1 MTQARGGITNFR
13 ILGPLS
19 VVHDGHEITPTAPK
33 IRQVLT
39 FLLLRQNQLVQV
51 SELIDE
57 LWGDHPPESAMTTL
71 QTYIYKL
78 RKDLIDPHS
87 LGRVHTKPSGYLLD
101 VDDTRIDVCDFERLA
116 SDGRVALENGDAR
129 KATELLSEALNLW
142 RGQALVGVAAGELL
156 SAYVTRLE
164 EDRLRA
170 LELRIEADMR
180 LGHHQKLIS
189 ELKMLTFTHALHE
202 RFHADLMT
210 ALHRSG
216 RRYEAL
222 EVYRRLRT
230 VLIDELGLEPSAGV
244 QRLHQS
250 LLSADTVDPAESAD
264 PMDPAGEAGLAG
276 PAGAV
281 KRAEPPVLTAPA
293 YAFTLAVPAQL
304 PPDVPDF
311 TGRVGPLAQVRR
323 GLAVG
328 EDSSTTA
335 RVVSICGMPGVGK
348 TTLALRAA
356 HIDRAQYPDG
366 QLFADL
372 RGASANPAA
381 PADVLAGFLRAAGIP
396 EHQIPGAADEEERSK
411 LFRTWT
417 NDRRVLIVL
426 DDACTAAQVA
436 PLLPATPRC
445 AVIITSRWRLQSLPG
460 VRPVELR
467 VMDLD
472 EGVELLGRIVGA
484 DRVAAE
490 REHAET
496 IVELSGRLP
505 LALRCVGARLAAN
518 PAWPLGKLTAL
529 IRSRPAPL
537 DVFRFAEFDVRARY
551 DSSYSQLD
559 PSERSTLRLLS
570 LLPPHEF
577 SATTVAGLL
586 GNPADVVEAQFSRL
600 VGCHLLEV
608 AARDSA
614 DEPRYRLHKLSRL
627 YARERL
633 DREFIEP
640 EAVGA

>member
-1 MTQARGGITNFR
+1 MTQVYGGATSFC

-19 VVHDGHEITPTAPK
+19 VVHDGRDITPTAPK

-39 FLLLRQNQLVQV
+39 FLLMRRNQLVQV

-78 RKDLIDPHS
+78 RKDLIDPNS

-101 VDDTRIDVCDFERLA
+101 VDGRRIDAYDFERLA
-116 SDGRVALENGDAR
+116 SEGRLALENDDPLR
-129 KATELLSEALNLW
+129 ATELLTEALSLW
-142 RGQALVGVAAGELL
+142 RGQALVGVAAGEIL
-156 SAYVTRLE
+156 SAYLTRLE
-164 EDRLRA
+164 EERLRA

-222 EVYRRLRT
+222 EVYRRLRG
-230 VLIDELGLEPSAGV
+230 VLINELGLEPSASV

-250 LLSADTVDPAESAD
+250 LLNADSADHGDPA
-264 PMDPAGEAGLAG
+264 DPAR
-276 PAGAV
+276 PAE
-281 KRAEPPVLTAPA
+281 RAEVAVTDATS
-293 YAFTLAVPAQL
+293 YAAVFTLAVPAQL

-311 TGRVGPLAQVRR
+311 TGRVAPLNKVRC
-323 GLAVG
+323 GLAAG
-328 EDSSTTA
+328 ADDSTTA

-356 HIDRAQYPDG
+356 HLDRAQYPDG

-381 PADVLAGFLRAAGIP
+381 PADVLAGFLRAVGVP
-396 EHQIPGAADEEERSK
+396 EHQIPTATEEEERAK

-417 NDRRVLIVL
+417 YDRRVLIVL
-426 DDACTAAQVA
+426 DDACTATQVA
-436 PLLPATPRC
+436 SLLPSTPRC
-445 AVIITSRWRLQSLPG
+445 AVIITSRWGLQSLPG
-460 VRPVELR
+460 VRALR
-467 VMDLD
+467 LGVMDVA

-484 DRVAAE
+484 ERVAAE

-496 IVELSGRLP
+496 IVELSGCLP
-505 LALRCVGARLAAN
+505 LALRCVGARLSAN
-518 PAWPLGKLTAL
+518 PAWSLRKLAAL
-529 IRSRPAPL
+529 IKSGRAPL
-537 DVFRFAEFDVRARY
+537 DEFRFAEFDVRARY
-551 DSSYSQLD
+551 DNSYSQLD

-570 LLPPHEF
+570 LLPAHEF
-577 SATTVAGLL
+577 SAATVAGLL
-586 GNPADVVEAQFSRL
+586 GNPADVVEAHFSRL
-600 VGCHLLEV
+600 VGCHLLEI
-608 AARDSA
+608 AAHDGT
-614 DEPRYRLHKLSRL
+614 DEPRYKLHNLSRL

-633 DREFIEP
+633 DREFIQP